1 MPGMLDTVGDYI
13 VECRRL
19 LQDEVAS
26 PYRYPTADL
35 VAALNLALLEVRRVR
50 PDLLM
55 PTFEVAYF
63 VDPDDTDTP
72 VNFEPMYRTALVYYI
87 VGRIQLRDDEQTQDA
102 RAGSLLTKFLGQLL
116 TVQA

>member
-1 MPGMLDTVGDYI
+1 MAGALDTLGDY
-13 VECRRL
+13 VAECRRL
-19 LQDEVAS
+19 LQDEVDT

-55 PTFEVAYF
+55 PTFEIAF
-63 VDPDDTDTP
+63 FGDPDDTTAP
-72 VNFEPMYRTALVYYI
+72 VNFEPMYRTALVYYV

-102 RAGSLLTKFLGQLL
+102 RAASLMTKFLGQLL
-116 TVQA
+116 SVQA